1 MWMRARTIT
10 SGPSIERDALGT
22 APARPLDRRFPAL
35 ARVPRAPLGAFPT
48 PVVDART
55 LATDLWVKRDD
66 LAGEPLG
73 GNKVRALELLLGGVK
88 PGDRVV
94 TVGAMGS
101 THVLA
106 TATYARQLGARAV
119 VYRWPQEVSAAALE
133 VSRRIE
139 RVAQTH
145 AIARTVAGAYVRAA
159 IARLRG
165 ARWIPAGGSSP
176 LGVLGHVGS
185 ALELAEQI
193 ARGELPAPRR
203 IVVPLGS
210 GGTVA
215 GLWLG
220 TAIAG
225 LETEII
231 GVRVVP
237 RVVAN
242 RRRVRRL
249 AAGAARLIQRL
260 TSERVPRPRENTL
273 RIVHEEYGGAY
284 GRETAS
290 GREASRRFAAWCGL
304 ALDATYS
311 AKALAAVL
319 SAHNDGPTLF
329 WLTFDPRV
337 LAHL

>member
-1 MWMRARTIT
+1 L
-10 SGPSIERDALGT
+10 SPSIEREALG
-22 APARPLDRRFPAL
+22 AASASALVRRFPPL
-35 ARVPRAPLGAFPT
+35 ARLPHAALGAFPT
-48 PVVDART
+48 PVVDASA
-55 LATDLWVKRDD
+55 LSTDLWVKRDD
-66 LAGEPLG
+66 LTGEPLG
-73 GNKVRALELLLGGVK
+73 GNKVRALEWLLGGVR
-88 PGDRVV
+88 PSERVV

-106 TATYARQLGARAV
+106 TATYAQRLGARV
-119 VYRWPQEVSAAALE
+119 TVYRWPQEASPAALE

-139 RVAQTH
+139 RVAREH
-145 AIARTVAGAYVRAA
+145 AIARTVAGAYARAA
-159 IARLRG
+159 VARLRG

-176 LGVLGHVGS
+176 LGALGYVAA

-193 ARGELPAPRR
+193 VRGVLPAPRR

-210 GGTVA
+210 GGTTA

-220 TAIAG
+220 AAIAG
-225 LETEII
+225 LDAEIV

-242 RRRVRRL
+242 RRRVRSL
-249 AAGAARLIQRL
+249 AHGAARLIERL
-260 TSERVPRPRENTL
+260 TSERVARPRTNAL

-290 GREASRRFAAWCGL
+290 GHAAARRFAEWCGL
-304 ALDATYS
+304 SLDATYS
-311 AKALAAVL
+311 AKALAAVF
-319 SAHNDGPTLF
+319 SAPQEGPTLF

-337 LAHL
+337 LVHT

>member
-1 MWMRARTIT
+1 MPR
-10 SGPSIERDALGT
+10 SIERDALGV
-22 APARPLDRRFPAL
+22 ALPSALDRRFPAL
-35 ARVPRAPLGAFPT
+35 ARLPRASLGAFPT
-48 PVVDART
+48 PVVDARH
-55 LATDLWVKRDD
+55 LAPGLWVKRDD

-73 GNKVRALELLLGGVK
+73 GNKVRALEFLLGGLG
-88 PGDRVV
+88 PGGRVV

-106 TATYARQLGARAV
+106 TATYARQLGAIAV
-119 VYRWPQEVSAAALE
+119 VHRWPQEASAAALE

-139 RVAQTH
+139 RVALEH
-145 AIARTVAGAYVRAA
+145 AIARTVAGAYARAA

-165 ARWIPAGGSSP
+165 ARWIPAGGSSA
-176 LGVLGHVGS
+176 LGALGHVGA
-185 ALELAEQI
+185 ALELAEQVE
-193 ARGELPAPRR
+193 RGELPAPRR
-203 IVVPLGS
+203 IIVPLGS
-210 GGTVA
+210 GGTTA

-220 TAIAG
+220 AAIAG
-225 LETEII
+225 LDAEIV

-237 RVVAN
+237 RLVAN
-242 RRRVRRL
+242 RKRVRRL
-249 AAGAARLIQRL
+249 AHGTARLLERL
-260 TSERVPRPRENTL
+260 TSERVPRPRASAL
-273 RIVHEEYGGAY
+273 RIVHDEYGGAY

-290 GREASRRFAAWCGL
+290 GRDASRRFAAWCGL

-319 SAHNDGPTLF
+319 DDPHEGPTLF